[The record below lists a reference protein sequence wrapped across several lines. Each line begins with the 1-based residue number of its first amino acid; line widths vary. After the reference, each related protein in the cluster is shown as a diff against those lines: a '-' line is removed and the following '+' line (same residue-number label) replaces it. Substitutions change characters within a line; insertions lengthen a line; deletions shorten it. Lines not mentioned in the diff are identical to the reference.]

1 MLPVMRDE
9 PPGMEPFI
17 KPHIVVKLKPGWA
30 FDPSRRAFVSPD
42 GDLVRPRRDLPKGS
56 RIVPMAPEL
65 TRDPRA
71 ARSTAEKELS
81 RYFQV
86 ILPKGEDASAALD
99 AANHWPGIAEAS
111 MPPKVSLPGVV

>member
-1 MLPVMRDE
+1 MTPVMKDD
-9 PPGMEPFI
+9 PPGMEPFV

-30 FDPSRRAFVSPD
+30 FDPSRRAFVSQD
-42 GDLVRPRRDLPKGS
+42 GDVVRPQRDLPKGS

-65 TRDPRA
+65 TREPRA
-71 ARSTAEKELS
+71 TLSTAEEELS

-86 ILPKGEDASAALD
+86 ILPKGENASAARD
-99 AANHWPGIAEAS
+99 AASHWPSTAEVS

>member
-9 PPGMEPFI
+9 PPGMEPFV

-30 FDPSRRAFVSPD
+30 FDPSRQSFVSQD
-42 GDLVRPRRDLPKGS
+42 GDMVKPRRDLPKGS

-65 TRDPRA
+65 SRDPRA
-71 ARSTAEKELS
+71 ALSPAEMELS

-86 ILPKGEDASAALD
+86 ILPIGGDTSAAMD
-99 AANHWPGIAEAS
+99 AAGHWPSIAEAS
-111 MPPKVSLPGVV
+111 MPPDVSLPGAV